1 MGLQE
6 VVLCATAPQPSGSGS
21 GPAQASGPGAFV
33 LHDLQ
38 TSNVLSSFK
47 QTSSAPHCSAFVE
60 TKDGQGGIMLAA
72 QSDKALLN
80 VYNFQKACI
89 SRRDRLP
96 ATDYR
101 PTGPDRPKGGSAGK
115 IDLSDSGSK
124 VKILRWWYRSGTDIP
139 LGGAFRFIF
148 QYAPRHDSLDSRSP
162 RAYSTI
168 LGTLT
173 IAK

>member
-1 MGLQE
+1 
-6 VVLCATAPQPSGSGS
+6 
-21 GPAQASGPGAFV
+21 
-33 LHDLQ
+33 
-38 TSNVLSSFK
+38 
-47 QTSSAPHCSAFVE
+47 
-60 TKDGQGGIMLAA
+60 MLAA

-124 VKILRWWYRSGTDIP
+124 VKILRRWYRSGTDIP

-148 QYAPRHDSLDSRSP
+148 QCVPHVMTRWIVGRLGHTLPFLGRSLSP
-162 RAYSTI
+162 SERAKFYLRRNDI
-168 LGTLT
+168 G
-173 IAK
+173 ICQ